1 MRAEMLKREEMHV
14 VCVYIYIYIS
24 LELIHAVVGKKPT
37 QHGKAIIPQL

>member
-1 MRAEMLKREEMHV
+1 MLKREEMHV
-14 VCVYIYIYIS
+14 VCVYIYIYIYIS